1 MSDTDRPDSTR
12 DPKRGARPNHP
23 AFGLATAIQKA
34 RMIFEKE
41 HTAPV
46 PAEVA
51 VKHIGFQGSTGP
63 ALRSLAAL
71 KTYGL
76 MSEQGGDYRFTQDGL
91 SVVTHADDEREV
103 VARMATKPDIFQK
116 ILAKYPDRLPSDQ
129 TLKAWLVKE
138 LTFMPPAA
146 DTVIVALRETLEI
159 ANQHGGGY
167 NTVMQ
172 AAPAPHAAAHASS
185 THSAGH
191 ASPPV
196 RSTGVLHVWS
206 LGKGVTVELRA
217 NKALDSTQFG
227 LLKKY
232 VELAELAEKATESGG
247 GHEETSD

>member
-1 MSDTDRPDSTR
+1 
-12 DPKRGARPNHP
+12 
-23 AFGLATAIQKA
+23 
-34 RMIFEKE
+34 MIFDKE

-71 KTYGL
+71 QTFGL
-76 MSEQGGDYRFTQDGL
+76 MTEQGGDYRFTQDGL
-91 SVVTHADDEREV
+91 SIVTHAEDEREV
-103 VARMATKPDIFQK
+103 VARMAAKPDIFQR

-146 DTVIVALRETLEI
+146 DTVIVALRETLEVSK
-159 ANQHGGGY
+159 QPGGGHS
-167 NTVMQ
+167 TAMQ
-172 AAPAPHAAAHASS
+172 AAPAPNAAAHASS

-191 ASPPV
+191 GAPPTNP
-196 RSTGVLHVWS
+196 TGNVLHVWS
-206 LGKGVTVELRA
+206 LGKGVTVEVRA
-217 NKALDSTQFG
+217 NKALDSAQFG

-232 VELAELAEKATESGG
+232 VELAELAEKATEAGD
-247 GHEETSD
+247 GHEETST